1 MFLYN
6 ATRVKNS
13 KIVAFYKQGQNS
25 LFHNKLTDVRG
36 EFDDNG
42 TQVKRTLFNG
52 MEEHFKISMA

>member
-13 KIVAFYKQGQNS
+13 KIAAFYKQGQNS
-25 LFHNKLTDVRG
+25 LFRGKLTDIRG
-36 EFDDNG
+36 KFDGNG
-42 TQVKRTLFNG
+42 TQVKGTLFNG